1 MVTGRPRGASRARAA
16 LATGGVLAALTILA
30 PAARAQVPRPTT
42 QPELRLDG
50 IFGHQPAVQLGA
62 GVQIPMGYYVRVGL
76 DAAVGVATEDRTA
89 LIGSADVPPGP
100 LDGRVDLLIRF
111 LLDPFRQSA
120 FGLSLGGGVSA
131 RAEPGDHVRP
141 RLLVALDV
149 EGRRSARGVVPALQV
164 GLGGG
169 LRVGV
174 VLRRGARLMR

>member
-1 MVTGRPRGASRARAA
+1 MVTGRLLVATRA
-16 LATGGVLAALTILA
+16 LAVMAAGGLAALTTLA
-30 PAARAQVPRPTT
+30 PVARAQVPRPTT

-62 GVQIPMGYYVRVGL
+62 GVQIPMGYYARLGL
-76 DAAVGVATEDRTA
+76 DAAVGVATEDRKART
-89 LIGSADVPPGP
+89 GSADAPPGP
-100 LDGRVDLLIRF
+100 LDGRVDLLVRF

-131 RAEPGDHVRP
+131 RAEPGDRVRP
-141 RLLVALDV
+141 RLLVAMDV
-149 EGRRSARGVVPALQV
+149 EGRRSARGLVPALQV